1 MEAFGSL
8 IDLLGANLGHT
19 HPRLRNWSIFKRPH
33 DFFSKF
39 VKYEQEVKDGQVS
52 YFVSLSY
59 IISFLF
65 IFILQK
71 TMTFVLTVQH
81 VILEELHPTNNERE
95 QLYLVG
101 VDTDL
106 SIGPQFVPDN
116 YEEDDGQQ
124 RVDDEV
130 DNVDNAGGQSRP
142 RQKKRKLTP
151 RKQQNTA
158 RTKRHR
164 TSGDTSPVN

>member
-1 MEAFGSL
+1 MEALGSL
-8 IDLLGANLGHT
+8 IDLVGVNLGHT
-19 HPRLRNWSIFKRPH
+19 HPRLRNWSIFRRPH

-39 VKYEQEVKDGQVS
+39 AEYEEEVKDGQVS

-95 QLYLVG
+95 QPYLVG

-106 SIGPQFVPDN
+106 SIVPM
-116 YEEDDGQQ
+116 
-124 RVDDEV
+124 
-130 DNVDNAGGQSRP
+130 
-142 RQKKRKLTP
+142 K
-151 RKQQNTA
+151 
-158 RTKRHR
+158 
-164 TSGDTSPVN
+164 